1 MIRLVIANQ
10 RGGVGKTTAA
20 VNYAWFLANSRGLR
34 TLLVDTDSQGS
45 VGVMLNLKPK
55 HYFSHFL
62 VNKFPLEE
70 CVIAAGK
77 NLDVL
82 CGNKDTVQAE
92 SALAGA
98 VVREL
103 ALKILLEPYEARYD
117 AVVIDV
123 SPSINL
129 LQTCAMVYARN
140 VVIPVNMDL
149 LSLNG
154 ANAAY
159 DMIRLLND
167 LIRAE
172 IRPIGLMPCQVDQR
186 LSVTTL
192 VQQGLEKMAAMF
204 HIPVLPAI
212 RTDQAVNKA
221 FRSRKALLEHD
232 PGAKAAQD
240 YLAAFEKITAS
251 IEGSREQIPGK
262 QTNREQSD
270 AKAETTA

>member
-20 VNYAWFLANSRGLR
+20 VNYAWYLANARNLR

-62 VNKFPLEE
+62 VNKFHLDE
-70 CVIAAGK
+70 CAIPAGK
-77 NLDVL
+77 NLYVL

-103 ALKILLEPYEARYD
+103 ALKIMLEPYEANYD

-167 LIRAE
+167 LIKAD
-172 IRPIGLMPCQVDQR
+172 IRPLGLMPCQVDQR
-186 LSVTTL
+186 LSVTVL
-192 VQQGLEKMAAMF
+192 VQQGLAKMSEMF
-204 HIPVLPAI
+204 HIPILPAI

-221 FRSRKALLEHD
+221 FRARKALLEFD

-240 YLAAFEKITAS
+240 YLAAFEQITAS
-251 IEGSREQIPGK
+251 IEGPRIPLP
-262 QTNREQSD
+262 TTHSD
-270 AKAETTA
+270 AQAETTA

>member
-20 VNYAWFLANSRGLR
+20 VNYAWYLSNSGLR
-34 TLLVDTDSQGS
+34 TLLIDTDSQGS
-45 VGVMLNLKPK
+45 VGVMLNLKPR

-62 VNKFPLEE
+62 VNKFHLEE
-70 CVIAAGK
+70 CVVPAGER
-77 NLDVL
+77 LHVL

-103 ALKILLEPYEARYD
+103 ALKMLLEPYEGQYD

-167 LIRAE
+167 LIKAD
-172 IRPIGLMPCQVDQR
+172 IHAIGLMPCQVDQR

-192 VQQGLEKMAAMF
+192 VQQGLQKMSEMF
-204 HIPVLPAI
+204 HIPILPAI
-212 RTDQAVNKA
+212 RTDQSVNKA
-221 FRSRKALLEHD
+221 FRARRPLLEYE
-232 PGAKAAQD
+232 PGSKAAQD
-240 YLAAFEKITAS
+240 YVAAFQRITAA
-251 IEGSREQIPGK
+251 ITKEGHGE
-262 QTNREQSD
+262 
-270 AKAETTA
+270 AEATA

>member
-20 VNYAWFLANSRGLR
+20 VNYAWYLSHTRGLR
-34 TLLVDTDSQGS
+34 TLLIDTDSQGS

-55 HYFSHFL
+55 HFFSHFL
-62 VNKFPLEE
+62 VNKFHLDE
-70 CVIAAGK
+70 CAVPAGE
-77 NLDVL
+77 NLHVL

-103 ALKILLEPYEARYD
+103 ALKLLLEPYEPSYD
-117 AVVIDV
+117 AVIIDV

-167 LIRAE
+167 LIKAE
-172 IRPIGLMPCQVDQR
+172 IRPVGLMPCQVDQR

-192 VQQGLEKMAAMF
+192 VQQGLARMSEMF
-204 HIPVLPAI
+204 KIPILPAI

-221 FRSRKALLEHD
+221 FRARKALLDHD
-232 PGAKAAQD
+232 ASGKAAQD
-240 YLAAFEKITAS
+240 YLLAFEKITGLISGTGEPNHVEA
-251 IEGSREQIPGK
+251 QI
-262 QTNREQSD
+262 
-270 AKAETTA
+270 TA

>member
-1 MIRLVIANQ
+1 MIRVVIANQ

-20 VNYAWFLANSRGLR
+20 VNYAWYLANSGRR
-34 TLLVDTDSQGS
+34 TLLIDTDSQGS

-62 VNKFPLEE
+62 VNKFHLEE
-70 CVIAAGK
+70 CVVPAGERFH
-77 NLDVL
+77 VL

-103 ALKILLEPYEARYD
+103 ALKILLDPYESQYD

-167 LIRAE
+167 LIKAD
-172 IRPIGLMPCQVDQR
+172 IHAIGLMPCQVDQR

-192 VQQGLEKMAAMF
+192 VQQGLQKMSEMF
-204 HIPVLPAI
+204 HIPILPAI
-212 RTDQAVNKA
+212 RTDQSVNKA
-221 FRSRKALLEHD
+221 FRARRPLLEFE
-232 PGAKAAQD
+232 PAAKAAQD
-240 YLAAFEKITAS
+240 YVAAFQQITAA
-251 IEGSREQIPGK
+251 IVRETHGQA
-262 QTNREQSD
+262 Q
-270 AKAETTA
+270 ATA

>member
-1 MIRLVIANQ
+1 MIRVVIANQ

-20 VNYAWFLANSRGLR
+20 VNYAWHLASTGHR
-34 TLLVDTDSQGS
+34 TLLIDTDSQGS

-55 HYFSHFL
+55 HFFSHFL
-62 VNKFPLEE
+62 VSKFHLDE
-70 CVIAAGK
+70 CAVPAGERFH
-77 NLDVL
+77 VL

-103 ALKILLEPYEARYD
+103 ALKILLEPYENQYD

-167 LIRAE
+167 LIKAN
-172 IRPIGLMPCQVDQR
+172 IKAIGLMPCQVDHR
-186 LSVTTL
+186 LSVTAL
-192 VQQGLEKMAAMF
+192 VQQGLQNMSEMF
-204 HIPVLPAI
+204 HIPILPAI
-212 RTDQAVNKA
+212 RTDQSVNKA
-221 FRSRKALLEHD
+221 FRARRPLLEHD
-232 PGAKAAQD
+232 PSSKAAQD
-240 YLAAFEKITAS
+240 YLAAFEQITAS
-251 IEGSREQIPGK
+251 ITDSP
-262 QTNREQSD
+262 SV
-270 AKAETTA
+270 TALNHGATA

>member
-1 MIRLVIANQ
+1 MKGKIRLVVANQ

-20 VNYAWFLANSRGLR
+20 VNYAWYLANVKGYR
-34 TLLVDTDSQGS
+34 TLLIDTDSQGS
-45 VGVMLNLKPK
+45 VGVMLNLKPR

-62 VNKFPLEE
+62 VNKFRLDE
-70 CVIAAGK
+70 CIIAPSEK
-77 NLDVL
+77 LHVL

-103 ALKILLEPYEARYD
+103 ALKMLLEPFEEHYD

-140 VVIPVNMDL
+140 VMIPVNMDL

-159 DMIRLLND
+159 DMIRLLKE
-167 LIRAE
+167 LINID
-172 IRPIGLMPCQVDQR
+172 IRTIGLMPCQVDQR
-186 LSVTTL
+186 LTVTTL
-192 VQQGLEKMAAMF
+192 VNQGLETMSKQF
-204 HIPVLPAI
+204 GVPILPAI
-212 RTDQAVNKA
+212 RTDQSVNKA
-221 FRSRKALLEHD
+221 FRARKALLEFD
-232 PGAKAAQD
+232 PKSKASED
-240 YLAAFEKITAS
+240 YLAAFEQITRV
-251 IEGSREQIPGK
+251 IEG
-262 QTNREQSD
+262 TNGS
-270 AKAETTA
+270 KV

>member
-20 VNYAWFLANSRGLR
+20 VNYAWHLASAGHR
-34 TLLVDTDSQGS
+34 TLLIDTDSQGS
-45 VGVMLNLKPK
+45 IGVMLNLKPR
-55 HYFSHFL
+55 HFFSHFL
-62 VNKFPLEE
+62 VNKFHLDE
-70 CVIAAGK
+70 CIIPAGER
-77 NLDVL
+77 LHVL
-82 CGNKDTVQAE
+82 CGNKETVQAE

-103 ALKILLEPYEARYD
+103 TLKVLMDPYESHYD

-140 VVIPVNMDL
+140 VLIPVNMDL

-167 LIRAE
+167 LIKAD
-172 IRPIGLMPCQVDQR
+172 ITAVGLMPCQVDQR

-192 VQQGLEKMAAMF
+192 VQQGLEKMSEMF
-204 HIPVLPAI
+204 KIPILPAI
-212 RTDQAVNKA
+212 RTDQSVNKA
-221 FRSRKALLEHD
+221 FRARRPLLEYE
-232 PGAKAAQD
+232 PNSKAAQD
-240 YLAAFEKITAS
+240 YLAAFGKITS
-251 IEGSREQIPGK
+251 LIK
-262 QTNREQSD
+262 QGQLNGQ
-270 AKAETTA
+270 AQATA

>member
-1 MIRLVIANQ
+1 MIRLVVANQ
-10 RGGVGKTTAA
+10 RGGVGKTTGA
-20 VNYAWFLANSRGLR
+20 VNFAWYTANTLGLR
-34 TLLVDTDSQGS
+34 TLLIDTDSQGS

-62 VNKFPLEE
+62 VNKFHLDE
-70 CVIAAGK
+70 CTISAGK
-77 NLDVL
+77 NLQVL
-82 CGNKDTVQAE
+82 CGNKDTLQAE

-103 ALKILLEPYEARYD
+103 ALKILLEPYEETFD

-167 LIRAE
+167 LIKAD
-172 IRPIGLMPCQVDQR
+172 IRPVGLMPCQVDQR

-192 VQQGLEKMAAMF
+192 VQQGLEKMSEMF
-204 HIPVLPAI
+204 HVPILPAI
-212 RTDQAVNKA
+212 RTDQSVNKA
-221 FRSRKALLEHD
+221 FRARKALLEYE
-232 PGAKAAQD
+232 PNAKAAQD
-240 YLAAFEKITAS
+240 YLAAFQKI
-251 IEGSREQIPGK
+251 IQIIDGVSK
-262 QTNREQSD
+262 HGR
-270 AKAETTA
+270 AEAEVEARA

>member
-20 VNYAWFLANSRGLR
+20 VNYAWYLSNLGKR
-34 TLLVDTDSQGS
+34 TLLIDTDSQGS
-45 VGVMLNLKPK
+45 VGVMLNLRPK

-62 VNKFPLEE
+62 VNKFHLEE
-70 CVIAAGK
+70 CVVAAGER
-77 NLDVL
+77 LHVL

-103 ALKILLEPYEARYD
+103 ALKMLLDSYERQYD

-167 LIRAE
+167 LIKAD
-172 IRPIGLMPCQVDQR
+172 IHAIGLMPCQVDQR

-192 VQQGLEKMAAMF
+192 VQQGLQKMSEMF
-204 HIPVLPAI
+204 NIPILPAI
-212 RTDQAVNKA
+212 RTDQSVNKA
-221 FRSRKALLEHD
+221 FRARRPLLEYE
-232 PGAKAAQD
+232 PGSKAAQD
-240 YLAAFEKITAS
+240 YVLAFQKITAAVM
-251 IEGSREQIPGK
+251 RESHG
-262 QTNREQSD
+262 
-270 AKAETTA
+270 ETQGAA

>member
-1 MIRLVIANQ
+1 MIRLVVANQ

-20 VNYAWFLANSRGLR
+20 VNYAWFLAQRGYR
-34 TLLVDTDSQGS
+34 TLLIDTDSQGS

-55 HYFSHFL
+55 HFFSHFL
-62 VNKFPLEE
+62 VHKFHLEE
-70 CVIAAGK
+70 CVVPYSS
-77 NLDVL
+77 NFDVL

-103 ALKILLEPYEARYD
+103 ALKLYLEPYEKNYD

-154 ANAAY
+154 ANAAF

-167 LIRAE
+167 LIKAE
-172 IRPIGLMPCQVDQR
+172 INALGLMPCQVDQR
-186 LSVTTL
+186 LSVTGL
-192 VQQGLEKMAAMF
+192 VMQGLEKMSQMF
-204 HIPVLPAI
+204 NIPILPAV
-212 RTDQAVNKA
+212 RTDQSVNKA
-221 FRSRKALLEHD
+221 FRMRKPLLEYD
-232 PGAKAAQD
+232 PGSKAAQD
-240 YLAAFEKITAS
+240 YVAVFERITDLMLH
-251 IEGSREQIPGK
+251 
-262 QTNREQSD
+262 QSPS
-270 AKAETTA
+270 ALPAPPAEVNAQ

>member
-20 VNYAWFLANSRGLR
+20 VNYSWYLANSKGLR
-34 TLLVDTDSQGS
+34 TLLIDTDSQGS

-62 VNKFPLEE
+62 VNKFHLEE
-70 CVIAAGK
+70 CTVQAGK
-77 NLDVL
+77 NFHVL

-103 ALKILLEPYEARYD
+103 ALKMLLEPYEKQYD

-140 VVIPVNMDL
+140 VIIPVNMDL

-167 LIRAE
+167 LIKAD

-192 VQQGLEKMAAMF
+192 VQQGLQKMSEMF
-204 HIPVLPAI
+204 NIPILPAI
-212 RTDQAVNKA
+212 RTDQSVNKA
-221 FRSRKALLEHD
+221 FRSRKALLEFD
-232 PGAKAAQD
+232 PNSKASQD
-240 YLAAFEKITAS
+240 YIAAFEKVTEI
-251 IEGSREQIPGK
+251 IEGAS
-262 QTNREQSD
+262 SD
-270 AKAETTA
+270 GQAEATA

>member
-20 VNYAWFLANSRGLR
+20 LNYAWFLARCGFR
-34 TLLVDTDSQGS
+34 TLLIDTDSQGS

-55 HYFSHFL
+55 HFFSHFL
-62 VNKFPLEE
+62 VHKFHLEE
-70 CVIAAGK
+70 CVVPYADK
-77 NLDVL
+77 LHVL

-103 ALKILLEPYEARYD
+103 ALKLYLEPYETAYD

-154 ANAAY
+154 ANAAI

-172 IRPIGLMPCQVDQR
+172 IVAIGLIPCQVDQR
-186 LSVTTL
+186 LSVTGL
-192 VQQGLEKMAAMF
+192 VQQGLSKMSEMF
-204 HIPVLPAI
+204 NIPILPSV
-212 RTDQAVNKA
+212 RTDQSVNKA
-221 FRSRKALLEHD
+221 FRARRPLLDFD
-232 PGAKAAQD
+232 PHSKAARD
-240 YLAAFEKITAS
+240 YIAIFKQITEHITGEPLALPEEF
-251 IEGSREQIPGK
+251 Q
-262 QTNREQSD
+262 
-270 AKAETTA
+270 

>member
-20 VNYAWFLANSRGLR
+20 VNYAWYLANIQGLR
-34 TLLVDTDSQGS
+34 TLLIDTDSQGS
-45 VGVMLNLKPK
+45 VSVLLNLKPRQ
-55 HYFSHFL
+55 YFSHFL
-62 VNKFPLEE
+62 VNRVPLDE
-70 CVIAAGK
+70 CVISSGA

-103 ALKILLEPYEARYD
+103 ALKTLLEPYENKYQ

-140 VVIPVNMDL
+140 VLIPVNMDL

-154 ANAAY
+154 ANAAL

-167 LIRAE
+167 LIRAD
-172 IRPIGLMPCQVDQR
+172 IQAVGMVPCQVDQR
-186 LSVTTL
+186 LSVTAL
-192 VQQGLEKMAAMF
+192 VQQGLEKMSEMF
-204 HIPVLPAI
+204 RVPILPAI
-212 RTDQAVNKA
+212 RTDQSVNKA
-221 FRSRKALLEHD
+221 FRNRQALLEFD
-232 PGAKAAQD
+232 PMSKAAQD
-240 YLAAFEKITAS
+240 YRAVFDQITAVLRGANERIQYPAPKS
-251 IEGSREQIPGK
+251 
-262 QTNREQSD
+262 
-270 AKAETTA
+270 A

>member
-20 VNYAWFLANSRGLR
+20 VNYSWYLANSKGLR
-34 TLLVDTDSQGS
+34 TLLIDTDSQGS

-62 VNKFPLEE
+62 VNKFHLDE
-70 CVIAAGK
+70 CTISAGK
-77 NLDVL
+77 NLQVL

-103 ALKILLEPYEARYD
+103 ALKIMLEPYESRYS

-123 SPSINL
+123 APSINL

-140 VVIPVNMDL
+140 VMIPVNMDL

-167 LIRAE
+167 LIKAQ
-172 IRPIGLMPCQVDQR
+172 IRTVGLMPSQVDYR
-186 LSVTTL
+186 LSVTSL
-192 VQQGLEKMAAMF
+192 VETGLRKMSEMF
-204 HIPVLPAI
+204 NIPILPAI
-212 RTDQAVNKA
+212 RTDQTVNKA
-221 FRSRKALLEHD
+221 FRARKPLLEFD
-232 PGAKAAQD
+232 PDCKAAQD
-240 YLAAFEKITAS
+240 YITAFA
-251 IEGSREQIPGK
+251 QIM
-262 QTNREQSD
+262 
-270 AKAETTA
+270 

>member
-20 VNYAWFLANSRGLR
+20 VNYAWYLANQHKKR
-34 TLLVDTDSQGS
+34 TLLIDTDSQGS
-45 VGVMLNLKPK
+45 IGVLLNLKPR

-62 VNKFPLEE
+62 VNRFPLEE
-70 CVIAAGK
+70 CVIASGE

-103 ALKILLEPYEARYD
+103 ALKTLIEPYEDRYD
-117 AVVIDV
+117 AVIIDV

-140 VVIPVNMDL
+140 VLIPVNMDL

-154 ANAAY
+154 ANAAV

-167 LIRAE
+167 LIRAD
-172 IRPIGLMPCQVDQR
+172 IRAVGMVPCQVDQR
-186 LSVTTL
+186 LSVTAL
-192 VQQGLEKMAAMF
+192 VQQGLIKMSEMF
-204 HIPVLPAI
+204 QIPILPAI
-212 RTDQAVNKA
+212 RTDQTVNKA
-221 FRSRKALLEHD
+221 FRSRQALLEFD
-232 PGAKAAQD
+232 PDSKAAQD
-240 YLAAFEKITAS
+240 YVTVF
-251 IEGSREQIPGK
+251 EQITKTLEGANEHANAPAPAPA
-262 QTNREQSD
+262 R
-270 AKAETTA
+270 AV

>member
-20 VNYAWFLANSRGLR
+20 VNYSWYLANSKGLR
-34 TLLVDTDSQGS
+34 TLLIDTDSQGS

-55 HYFSHFL
+55 HFFSHFL
-62 VNKFPLEE
+62 VNKFHLDE
-70 CVIAAGK
+70 CIVQAGK
-77 NLDVL
+77 NFHVL

-103 ALKILLEPYEARYD
+103 ALKMLLEPYESQYD

-167 LIRAE
+167 LIKAE
-172 IRPIGLMPCQVDQR
+172 IHPVGLIPCQVDQR

-192 VQQGLEKMAAMF
+192 VQQGLEKMSEMF
-204 HIPVLPAI
+204 RIPILPAI
-212 RTDQAVNKA
+212 RTDQSVNKA
-221 FRSRKALLEHD
+221 FRARKALLEFD
-232 PGAKAAQD
+232 PNSKASQD
-240 YLAAFEKITAS
+240 YIAAFERVTDM
-251 IEGSREQIPGK
+251 IEGANNDGQ
-262 QTNREQSD
+262 
-270 AKAETTA
+270 AKATA

>member
-1 MIRLVIANQ
+1 MIRLVVANQ

-20 VNYAWFLANSRGLR
+20 VNLAWYLSNTKNLR
-34 TLLVDTDSQGS
+34 TLLIDTDSQGS

-62 VNKFPLEE
+62 VNRFDLAE
-70 CVIAAGK
+70 CVVSAGN
-77 NLDVL
+77 NLQVL
-82 CGNKDTVQAE
+82 CGNKDTIQAE
-92 SALAGA
+92 SALTGA

-103 ALKILLEPYEARYD
+103 ALKIILEPYEASYE

-167 LIRAE
+167 LIKAD
-172 IRPIGLMPCQVDQR
+172 IRPVGLMPCQVDQR

-192 VQQGLEKMAAMF
+192 VQQGLQKMSEM
-204 HIPVLPAI
+204 INVPILPAI
-212 RTDQAVNKA
+212 RTDQSVNKA
-221 FRSRKALLEHD
+221 FRARKALLEFE
-232 PGAKAAQD
+232 PNAKAAQD
-240 YLAAFEKITAS
+240 YVAAFQRIIELIEVPAYGVVQEKATA
-251 IEGSREQIPGK
+251 
-262 QTNREQSD
+262 
-270 AKAETTA
+270 

>member
-1 MIRLVIANQ
+1 M
-10 RGGVGKTTAA
+10 GKTTAA
-20 VNYAWFLANSRGLR
+20 VNLAWYLANTKNLR
-34 TLLVDTDSQGS
+34 TLLIDTDSQGS
-45 VGVMLNLKPK
+45 VGVMLNLKPA

-62 VNKFPLEE
+62 LSRFDLAE
-70 CVIAAGK
+70 CVVTAGP
-77 NLDVL
+77 NLQVL

-92 SALAGA
+92 SALTGA

-103 ALKILLEPYEARYD
+103 ALKIILEPYEAKFD

-140 VVIPVNMDL
+140 VLIPVNMDL

-167 LIRAE
+167 LIKAD
-172 IRPIGLMPCQVDQR
+172 IRPVGLMPCQVDQR

-192 VQQGLEKMAAMF
+192 VQQGLQKMSEM
-204 HIPVLPAI
+204 INVPILPAI

-221 FRSRKALLEHD
+221 FRARKALLEFD
-232 PGAKAAQD
+232 PNAKAAQD
-240 YLAAFEKITAS
+240 YVAAFQRIVELSEAPAYGVVQEKATA
-251 IEGSREQIPGK
+251 
-262 QTNREQSD
+262 
-270 AKAETTA
+270 

>member
-20 VNYAWFLANSRGLR
+20 VNYAWYLANVRELR
-34 TLLVDTDSQGS
+34 TLLIDTDSQGS
-45 VGVMLNLKPK
+45 VGVMLNLRPK
-55 HYFSHFL
+55 HYFSHLL

-70 CVIAAGK
+70 CVIPAGT
-77 NLDVL
+77 NLHVL

-103 ALKILLEPYEARYD
+103 ALKLMLEPGERNYD

-154 ANAAY
+154 ANAAC

-167 LIRAE
+167 LIKAE
-172 IRPIGLMPCQVDQR
+172 IRPVGLLPCQVDQR

-192 VQQGLEKMAAMF
+192 VQQGVEKMAEMF

-221 FRSRKALLEHD
+221 FRARKALLEFD

-240 YLAAFEKITAS
+240 YTAAFEKITAA
-251 IEGSREQIPGK
+251 IESAPNHR
-262 QTNREQSD
+262 NREQAN
-270 AKAETTA
+270 AKAETTV

>member
-20 VNYAWFLANSRGLR
+20 VNYSWYLANSKGYR
-34 TLLVDTDSQGS
+34 TLLIDTDSQGS

-55 HYFSHFL
+55 HFFSHFL
-62 VNKFPLEE
+62 VNKFHLDE
-70 CVIAAGK
+70 CTVEAGK
-77 NLDVL
+77 NFHVL

-103 ALKILLEPYEARYD
+103 ALKILLEPYESDYD

-140 VVIPVNMDL
+140 VIIPVNMDL

-167 LIRAE
+167 LIKAE
-172 IRPIGLMPCQVDQR
+172 IRPVGLMPCQVDQR

-192 VQQGLEKMAAMF
+192 VQQGLKKMSEMF
-204 HIPVLPAI
+204 KIPILQAI
-212 RTDQAVNKA
+212 RTDQSVNKA
-221 FRSRKALLEHD
+221 FRARKSLLEFD
-232 PGAKAAQD
+232 PNSKASQD
-240 YLAAFEKITAS
+240 YIAAFEQVTQM
-251 IEGSREQIPGK
+251 IEGTINDGQ
-262 QTNREQSD
+262 
-270 AKAETTA
+270 AEATA

>member
-10 RGGVGKTTAA
+10 RGGVGKSTTA
-20 VNYAWFLANSRGLR
+20 VNLAWYLANTKNLR
-34 TLLVDTDSQGS
+34 TLLIDTDSQGS

-62 VNKFPLEE
+62 VNRFDLAE
-70 CVIAAGK
+70 CTIAAGN
-77 NLDVL
+77 NLQVL

-92 SALAGA
+92 SALTGA

-103 ALKILLEPYEARYD
+103 ALKILLEPYETSYD

-167 LIRAE
+167 LIKAG
-172 IRPIGLMPCQVDQR
+172 IRPVGLMPCQVDQR

-192 VQQGLEKMAAMF
+192 VQQGLQKMSEM
-204 HIPVLPAI
+204 IRVPLLPAI
-212 RTDQAVNKA
+212 RTDQSVNKA
-221 FRSRKALLEHD
+221 FRARKALLEFE
-232 PGAKAAQD
+232 PNAKASLD
-240 YLAAFEKITAS
+240 YVAAFQRIVELIEAPTHGVVQEKATA
-251 IEGSREQIPGK
+251 
-262 QTNREQSD
+262 
-270 AKAETTA
+270 

>member
-10 RGGVGKTTAA
+10 RGGVGKTTTAI
-20 VNYAWFLANSRGLR
+20 NLAWYLANVKHLR
-34 TLLVDTDSQGS
+34 TLLIDTDSQGS

-62 VNKFPLEE
+62 IHKFHLDE
-70 CVIAAGK
+70 CTISAGE
-77 NLDVL
+77 NLQVL

-92 SALAGA
+92 SALTGA

-103 ALKILLEPYEARYD
+103 ALKIILEPYESNFD

-123 SPSINL
+123 SPAINL

-167 LIRAE
+167 LIKAD

-192 VQQGLEKMAAMF
+192 VQQGLEKMSAM
-204 HIPVLPAI
+204 IRVPLLPAI
-212 RTDQAVNKA
+212 RTDQTVNKA
-221 FRSRKALLEHD
+221 FRARRVLLEFE
-232 PGAKAAQD
+232 PNAKASQD
-240 YLAAFEKITAS
+240 YVAVFQRIVELIEVPVHGFVQEKVTA
-251 IEGSREQIPGK
+251 
-262 QTNREQSD
+262 
-270 AKAETTA
+270 

>member
-20 VNYAWFLANSRGLR
+20 VNYSWYLANTKGYR
-34 TLLVDTDSQGS
+34 TLLIDTDSQGS

-55 HYFSHFL
+55 HFFSHFL
-62 VNKFPLEE
+62 VNKFHLDE
-70 CVIAAGK
+70 CTIQAGK
-77 NLDVL
+77 NFHVL

-103 ALKILLEPYEARYD
+103 ALKMLLEPYESQYD
-117 AVVIDV
+117 AVIIDV

-167 LIRAE
+167 LIKAE
-172 IRPIGLMPCQVDQR
+172 IRPLGLIPCQVDQR
-186 LSVTTL
+186 LSVTAL
-192 VQQGLEKMAAMF
+192 VQQGLGKMSEMF
-204 HIPVLPAI
+204 KIPILPAI
-212 RTDQAVNKA
+212 RTDQSVNKA
-221 FRSRKALLEHD
+221 FRARKALLEFD
-232 PGAKAAQD
+232 ANSKASQD
-240 YLAAFEKITAS
+240 YIAAFEQVTQM
-251 IEGSREQIPGK
+251 IEGENFDGQ
-262 QTNREQSD
+262 
-270 AKAETTA
+270 AKASA

>member
-20 VNYAWFLANSRGLR
+20 VNYAWYLASIRGLR
-34 TLLVDTDSQGS
+34 TLLIDTDSQGS
-45 VGVMLNLKPK
+45 VGVMLNLKPR

-62 VNKFPLEE
+62 VNRFHLDE
-70 CVIAAGK
+70 CVVPVTG
-77 NLDVL
+77 NLHVL

-103 ALKILLEPYEARYD
+103 ALKLMLEPYEPNFD
-117 AVVIDV
+117 AVIIDV

-167 LIRAE
+167 LIKAD

-186 LSVTTL
+186 LSVTAL
-192 VQQGLEKMAAMF
+192 VQQGLQKMSEMF
-204 HIPVLPAI
+204 HIPILPAI

-221 FRSRKALLEHD
+221 FRARKALLDHD
-232 PGAKAAQD
+232 PGGKAAQD
-240 YLAAFEKITAS
+240 YLAAFEKITES
-251 IEGSREQIPGK
+251 IENGK
-262 QTNREQSD
+262 LHAD

>member
-1 MIRLVIANQ
+1 MIRVVIANQ

-20 VNYAWFLANSRGLR
+20 VNYAWHLANTGYR
-34 TLLVDTDSQGS
+34 TLLIDTDSQGS
-45 VGVMLNLKPK
+45 VGVMLNLRPK

-62 VNKFPLEE
+62 VNKFHLDE
-70 CVIAAGK
+70 CVVSAGER
-77 NLDVL
+77 LHVL

-103 ALKILLEPYEARYD
+103 ALKMLLDPYEAHYD

-167 LIRAE
+167 LIKAE
-172 IRPIGLMPCQVDQR
+172 IRAIGLIPCQVDQR
-186 LSVTTL
+186 LSVTAL
-192 VQQGLEKMAAMF
+192 VQQGLQKLSEMF
-204 HIPVLPAI
+204 NIPILPAI
-212 RTDQAVNKA
+212 RTDQSVNKA
-221 FRSRKALLEHD
+221 FRARKALLEYD
-232 PGAKAAQD
+232 PSSKAAHD
-240 YLAAFEKITAS
+240 YLAVFEQMTLAIKEAKNHGHAQATA
-251 IEGSREQIPGK
+251 
-262 QTNREQSD
+262 
-270 AKAETTA
+270 

>member
-1 MIRLVIANQ
+1 MIRVVMANQ

-20 VNYAWFLANSRGLR
+20 VNYAWHLANGGRR
-34 TLLVDTDSQGS
+34 TLLIDTDSQGS
-45 VGVMLNLKPK
+45 VGVMLNLKPR

-62 VNKFPLEE
+62 VNKFHLDE
-70 CVIAAGK
+70 CVVPAGERMH
-77 NLDVL
+77 VL

-103 ALKILLEPYEARYD
+103 ALKMLLEPYEKQYD

-167 LIRAE
+167 LIKAD
-172 IRPIGLMPCQVDQR
+172 IHAVGLMPCQVDQR
-186 LSVTTL
+186 LSVTAL
-192 VQQGLEKMAAMF
+192 VQQGLQKMSEMF
-204 HIPVLPAI
+204 RIPILPAI
-212 RTDQAVNKA
+212 RTDQSVNKA
-221 FRSRKALLEHD
+221 FRARRPLLEHE
-232 PGAKAAQD
+232 PGSKAAQD
-240 YLAAFEKITAS
+240 YLAAFEQITGE
-251 IEGSREQIPGK
+251 IMRQQNGE
-262 QTNREQSD
+262 
-270 AKAETTA
+270 AKATA